1 MWRSVAGSARAAIS
15 SFPSTT
21 SPRIAVSPKVSMS
34 DTRYG
39 CESARRSGGDASASA
54 RSSGPSRK
62 RVSGSRTTSPW
73 CARVRS
79 TSRSVPLD
87 TSSDRASSLIPIAR
101 PPSASARRTRA
112 ALSTAGTGRSIS
124 VLLAIRVR
132 RIIRQPALKLR
143 EPMAGGPL
151 DRSETW
157 SDDERRAAQWRRLAR
172 ALPELLLTNVFYGRK
187 FADSGIRDVRE
198 LRSVRELPFTTKAE
212 LSRDQTEH
220 PSFGSNL
227 TYPIERYVRLHQTS
241 GTTGRPLRVL
251 DTAES
256 WQWWRDCWRP
266 IYTAAGVTSRDRIF
280 FAFSFGP
287 FVGFWSAFAGAEQL
301 GALCLTGGAMSSVER
316 VAAIIATEATVLMC
330 TPTYALRL
338 GEAARAAG
346 IDIARSALR
355 VSIHAGEPG
364 ASIPATRERIEAE
377 LGLTSFDHTGATE
390 VGAHGFSCDA
400 RDGVHLNES
409 AVIAEIVDP
418 APGETADE
426 GEGELVMTNLG
437 RWGMPVIRY
446 RTGDRV
452 RGVRGR
458 CACGR
463 TSLKLVGGIAGRV
476 DDMVTVRGVNVFPSA
491 IEAIVRRFAEVEE
504 YRVELVTVREMEELR
519 CTVETRGGTELAE
532 RVANAIH
539 RDLGIRCVV
548 APVAPGTLPRF
559 DMKAKRFVRRREEA
573 RT

>member
-1 MWRSVAGSARAAIS
+1 
-15 SFPSTT
+15 
-21 SPRIAVSPKVSMS
+21 
-34 DTRYG
+34 
-39 CESARRSGGDASASA
+39 
-54 RSSGPSRK
+54 
-62 RVSGSRTTSPW
+62 
-73 CARVRS
+73 
-79 TSRSVPLD
+79 
-87 TSSDRASSLIPIAR
+87 
-101 PPSASARRTRA
+101 
-112 ALSTAGTGRSIS
+112 
-124 VLLAIRVR
+124 
-132 RIIRQPALKLR
+132 
-143 EPMAGGPL
+143 MAGGPL

-187 FADSGIRDVRE
+187 VADAGIRDVRE
-198 LRSVRELPFTTKAE
+198 LRSVRDLPFTTKAE

-220 PSFGSNL
+220 PPFGSNL
-227 TYPIERYVRLHQTS
+227 TYPIDRYVRLHQTS

-256 WQWWRDCWRP
+256 WQWGADRRRP
-266 IYTAAGVTSRDRIF
+266 
-280 FAFSFGP
+280 
-287 FVGFWSAFAGAEQL
+287 
-301 GALCLTGGAMSSVER
+301 
-316 VAAIIATEATVLMC
+316 
-330 TPTYALRL
+330 
-338 GEAARAAG
+338 
-346 IDIARSALR
+346 

-409 AVIAEIVDP
+409 EFIAEIVDP
-418 APGETADE
+418 ATGETADE

-491 IEAIVRRFAEVEE
+491 IEAIVRRFTEVEE
-504 YRVELVTVREMEELR
+504 YRVELVTVREMDELR
-519 CTVETRGGTELAE
+519 CTIETRGGAELAE

-539 RDLGIRCVV
+539 RDLGIRCAV
-548 APVAPGTLPRF
+548 AHVAPGTLPRS